1 MRVPEALDALRVECE
16 LVSEAVLSLPEDRF
30 ELPTRCTEWNVKEL
44 LAHMHRDVEQVLVA
58 VAEEAPGEPDADA
71 VSYWTR
77 YDPTVDASSIANRA
91 TTRAASYRSG
101 RDLAIVWDDLWR
113 HVVDLAGR
121 EPPLRIVV
129 TWGPV
134 TSLDEYVKT
143 RALEITV
150 HGMDLAAALGRDFWT
165 TAEGADVVTRILK
178 GLLGQDP
185 PDALGW
191 DDLTLIDKGTGRAPL
206 TEDER
211 ETLGALAERFPLLG

>member
-16 LVSEAVLSLPEDRF
+16 LVSEAVLSLPEERF
-30 ELPTRCTEWNVKEL
+30 ELPTRCTAWNVKEL
-44 LAHMHRDVEQVLVA
+44 LAHMHRDLEQVLVA
-58 VAEEAPGEPDADA
+58 VAEDPPGETDADA

-77 YDPTVDASSIANRA
+77 YDPSVDGRSIADRA

-101 RDLAIVWDDLWR
+101 HDLAIVWDDLWG
-113 HVVDLAGR
+113 HVLDVAER
-121 EPPLRIVV
+121 EPPLRAVA

-134 TSLDEYVKT
+134 TTLDEYLKT

-150 HGMDLAAALGRDFWT
+150 HGMDLAAALSLDFWT

-191 DDLTLIDKGTGRAPL
+191 DDLTFIDKGTGRAAL

-211 ETLGALAERFPLLG
+211 ETLGAFAERFPLLG